1 VSVDVVMVG
10 DAPLD
15 DDLAALAAAARE
27 ALVNAAKHSGV
38 EAVSLYAELEPDEVS
53 VFVKD
58 RGVGF
63 DVDEI
68 ADDRQGVRGSI
79 IGRVERHGGNVRV
92 TSRKGAGTEVELRM
106 PRR

>member
-1 VSVDVVMVG
+1 M
-10 DAPLD
+10 
-15 DDLAALAAAARE
+15 AAAARE

-38 EAVSLYAELEPDEVS
+38 TSVSLYAEVEADEVS

-63 DVDEI
+63 DLDAV

-79 IGRVERHGGNVRV
+79 VGRIERHGGTARVR
-92 TSRKGAGTEVELRM
+92 SSAGRGTEVEISDAAASA
-106 PRR
+106 